1 MSALT
6 ASLLMTVSLAVLT
19 AAPAPAQNSDYSFR
33 IELQGQNP
41 VMVADYSIQLLH
53 MGNRTIVATALGDT
67 LGEFSFRGLTG
78 GRYAARVIDGSGY
91 VVREEIVT
99 LDGVSPSVQL
109 APPRSQRTPEGAASV
124 SVRQLLNPPSKTAVK
139 AFTQSQKYSEE
150 GQYQDAAVALE
161 RAIKLSP
168 DFAEA
173 HTNLAAQY
181 LRLGEF
187 ERAHEQASLAMEIA
201 GPNIRDLTNLAA
213 AAWALGR
220 NAEALAYA
228 RAALR
233 LDQRALGA
241 HYIVGSLL
249 VLSPATL
256 REGLHHL
263 EIAAEKFPS
272 AAQKVAAHRQTSAG
286 IQ

>member
-1 MSALT
+1 MSAIT
-6 ASLLMTVSLAVLT
+6 VSLLMTVSLAVLA
-19 AAPAPAQNSDYSFR
+19 AAPAPAQNTDYTFR

-41 VMVADYSIQLLH
+41 ILVADYSIQLLD
-53 MGNRTIVATALGDT
+53 MSNRTIVATSFGDT
-67 LGEFSFRGLTG
+67 VGGFSFRGIPG
-78 GRYAARVIDGSGY
+78 GRYVARVVDGSGY

-109 APPRSQRTPEGAASV
+109 AGHGPQRTPQGAGSV
-124 SVRQLLNPPSKTAVK
+124 SVRQLLNPPSKAAIK
-139 AFTQSQKYSEE
+139 AFTESQKYSKA

-161 RAIKLSP
+161 KAIKLSP

-187 ERAHEQASLAMEIA
+187 QRAQEQARLGMEIA
-201 GPNIRDLTNLAA
+201 GPNIYDLTNLATV
-213 AAWALGR
+213 AWALGR
-220 NAEALAYA
+220 NAEALDYA

-249 VLSPATL
+249 VLNPDTM
-256 REGLHHL
+256 REGLRHL

-272 AAQKVAAHRQTSAG
+272 AAQKVAAHRPTSAG
-286 IQ
+286 N